1 MSRVC
6 PRFAAQSRK
15 ALKTDAQSREETKCR
30 ESQEIPTPGLCL
42 FTAMSSTRPR
52 PRPRPPPCSKDQV
65 SATLAPSLKAEAD
78 NFAANTMTTSV
89 ASALQKLLPSS
100 LPPSL
105 SSRPGNLYQV
115 LSRYSKD
122 GVGQRV
128 HQVRWGSKGI
138 EDCYWE
144 VTRTRLKL
152 GGKHGKAWG
161 KLIWK
166 GALTFYRGGSQDE
179 N

>member
-1 MSRVC
+1 MTRNSLVFDHDTTSTLLEGPSQCYVGTKSESRNRRLRC
-6 PRFAAQSRK
+6 KPMA
-15 ALKTDAQSREETKCR
+15 
-30 ESQEIPTPGLCL
+30 
-42 FTAMSSTRPR
+42 
-52 PRPRPPPCSKDQV
+52 
-65 SATLAPSLKAEAD
+65 
-78 NFAANTMTTSV
+78 TSV

-161 KLIWK
+161 KLVWK
-166 GALTFYRGGSQDE
+166 GALTSSTAGLKTKTDSSLFRKRSQHARRGDSWRAQVHMGPWSL
-179 N
+179 